1 MKTCLGWRH
10 GNLLN
15 CMLISSLSTRN
26 GAWKPMRIIVF
37 LELSSWNFTPF
48 MMCGLNKNFV
58 FQLVSGEYGAGQ
70 GIVDGAV
77 LPDCVPV
84 NLVALFIL
92 PCLVHVGHAPR
103 EEVIA
108 IARKLQ
114 IPEEARHLLLR
125 ANLVP
130 ILDSFLYHEVEE
142 QGFFFKSAYCSQ
154 RNRTSFSVSAST
166 SRRKNARL
174 WRDSWR
180 STRV

>member
-1 MKTCLGWRH
+1 
-10 GNLLN
+10 
-15 CMLISSLSTRN
+15 
-26 GAWKPMRIIVF
+26 
-37 LELSSWNFTPF
+37 

-142 QGFFFKSAYCSQ
+142 QDNFSKLRIARKGIERVFHLCIDVTAEKCASLARFVAQ
-154 RNRTSFSVSAST
+154 RKGLTYDTRGPTFTPSCAQPFNEKLHES
-166 SRRKNARL
+166 SRHA
-174 WRDSWR
+174 DIQMS
-180 STRV
+180 S